1 MRSGLV
7 SRRRQAKEQKAQLS
21 KIEDPRQERAMQKPE
36 TKSRSLPEAAKVGEG
51 RLTLGDAKRVT
62 GPIVSAIETA
72 VHERPVE
79 TVLAALGLG
88 VFLGHWRAHPIQ
100 TACLA
105 ATTGLAFGLLIQQNG
120 GGRRPARKS
129 S

>member
-1 MRSGLV
+1 M
-7 SRRRQAKEQKAQLS
+7 SRQRRAKERKAQLS
-21 KIEDPRQERAMQKPE
+21 KTEDPREERAMQKPE
-36 TKSRSLPEAAKVGEG
+36 TKSRSLPEAPKAAEG
-51 RLTLGDAKRVT
+51 RLSLEDAKRVT

-72 VHERPVE
+72 VQERPVE

-120 GGRRPARKS
+120 GSRRPARKTT
-129 S
+129 